1 MPAEDKV
8 SGELYE
14 LGWGLYRHTVK
25 WIRETMPEGYSARE
39 VLTVMG
45 IAFGSVAFLLIDRS
59 KEKVTGHKYA
69 WAGEEPDVKVRARM
83 AKLIRRHRDWWPKSE
98 E

>member
-1 MPAEDKV
+1 MATDDKV
-8 SGELYE
+8 SSDLYE
-14 LGWGLYRHTVK
+14 LGWGLYRHTLD
-25 WIRETMPEGYSARE
+25 WIRESMPEEYTPRE

-59 KEKVTGHKYA
+59 KDKVTGYKHA
-69 WAGEEPDVKVRARM
+69 WADEEPDVKVKARM
-83 AKLIRRHRDWWPKSE
+83 AELIRQHRDWWPRNE